1 VQRLPVDLLT
11 VTGHKIYGP
20 KGTGLLYVR
29 SGTALRPL
37 LHGGGQESTLR
48 PGTQDVAGAAG
59 MATAL
64 RLALEEQAVEARR
77 LQTLRDA
84 LEARLTASLEGI
96 RVNAGEAPRA
106 PHVASVAIPDVD
118 GQALL
123 MALDLEG
130 IAASGGSACSSGA
143 TKASH
148 VIAALYGD
156 DDPFATVRFSL
167 GRSTA
172 EDDVDRAA
180 RVVAEAVGRL
190 RAGGATA

>member
-1 VQRLPVDLLT
+1 
-11 VTGHKIYGP
+11 
-20 KGTGLLYVR
+20 
-29 SGTALRPL
+29 
-37 LHGGGQESTLR
+37 
-48 PGTQDVAGAAG
+48 
-59 MATAL
+59 
-64 RLALEEQAVEARR
+64 
-77 LQTLRDA
+77 
-84 LEARLTASLEGI
+84 
-96 RVNAGEAPRA
+96 
-106 PHVASVAIPDVD
+106 VAIPDVD